1 MALGLCDPVGRRP
14 PTTAPASC
22 AFADRAAAAAWCPAF
37 SPSPGGG
44 GHAPRLGWRT
54 LRVAEEA
61 VIDLPALDFTG
72 KAWQDVRTA
81 LNQAAKQGITWRR
94 GPLASQPRGIQ
105 LQVKAISAEWVE
117 DRDLP
122 EMGFTLG
129 GVDEAMD
136 PQVLVGLAVD
146 ADGTVNGVTSW
157 MPIFAPGRHP
167 PGWTLDV
174 MRRLPGG
181 FRYTM
186 EFLIA
191 SACLSFRE
199 QRMSHRLP
207 VRSTVGRAART
218 PPRGATPRRVPRS
231 SWPPPLNRTTASSRC
246 TRSRPSSSPRFVP
259 LHLTFPD
266 EAALPRIGV
275 ALGRAYLPSNT

>member
-1 MALGLCDPVGRRP
+1 M
-14 PTTAPASC
+14 
-22 AFADRAAAAAWCPAF
+22 
-37 SPSPGGG
+37 
-44 GHAPRLGWRT
+44 
-54 LRVAEEA
+54 
-61 VIDLPALDFTG
+61 
-72 KAWQDVRTA
+72 
-81 LNQAAKQGITWRR
+81 
-94 GPLASQPRGIQ
+94 
-105 LQVKAISAEWVE
+105 KAISAEWVE

-157 MPIFAPGRHP
+157 MPIFVPGQEQP
-167 PGWTLDV
+167 AGWTLDV

-191 SACLSFRE
+191 SACQSFRDSGC
-199 QRMSHRLP
+199 RIVSLSGAP
-207 VRSTVGRAART
+207 LARADPDSAGGE
-218 PPRGATPRRVPRS
+218 PHPLDGFLQQLATTLEPHYGFQS
-231 SWPPPLNRTTASSRC
+231 LHAFKTKFQ
-246 TRSRPSSSPRFVP
+246 PRFVP

-275 ALGRAYLPSNT
+275 ALGRAYLPQAGLRDLVTLTRSAASS